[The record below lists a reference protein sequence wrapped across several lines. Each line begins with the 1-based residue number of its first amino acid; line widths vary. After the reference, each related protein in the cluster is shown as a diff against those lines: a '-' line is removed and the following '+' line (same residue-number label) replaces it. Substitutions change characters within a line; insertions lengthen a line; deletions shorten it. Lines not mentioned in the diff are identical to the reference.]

1 MTSKE
6 EQEEIDFAL
15 DAALDELDD
24 DEEEQPK
31 HAKNELPTTEELST
45 NDNDAADSTAASTKS
60 LSSKS
65 QEGNNSQARP
75 MMGPPRP
82 PAADEKDEEKMM
94 SDMMQQ
100 MLRLDQQGGDAPDE
114 FLGQLMQDMQSQLGS
129 EPPSLDRTP
138 RKEKSDARAGKS
150 KDKGSTPSNEGG
162 VDQAISSL
170 LEGMA
175 KEKLNDEGVGNE
187 PSMTGEADMLES
199 LMQGLG
205 GDGGDYNADAMI
217 DGMMEQLMSKDLMY
231 EPIKQFATSFPPW
244 LEERR
249 DNMPKEEYSKYVFHP
264 VFGIGYIGLP
274 AHSLTHSLARPL
286 PRCCPHHSRRRKQC
300 ECFKMI
306 VNAYDTEPENT
317 SKIMALMQENQEYVC
332 PLYSYI
338 C

>member
-24 DEEEQPK
+24 DDEEEPLK
-31 HAKNELPTTEELST
+31 RAKNELFTTAELSVI
-45 NDNDAADSTAASTKS
+45 DNDTADSTAASTKS
-60 LSSKS
+60 LPSKT
-65 QEGNNSQARP
+65 QEENNSKARP

-82 PAADEKDEEKMM
+82 PVADEKYEEQMM
-94 SDMMQQ
+94 SSMMQQ

-129 EPPSLDRTP
+129 DPPSLESAP
-138 RKEKSDARAGKS
+138 RKEKSDARVGKS
-150 KDKGSTPSNEGG
+150 KEKGSTSSNEGG

-170 LEGMA
+170 LEGMS

-199 LMQGLG
+199 LVKGLG

-244 LEERR
+244 LEERK
-249 DNMPKEEYSKYVFHP
+249 DTMPKEDYSKYVFHP
-264 VFGIGYIGLP
+264 VFCIVYIRLP
-274 AHSLTHSLARPL
+274 AHSLAHPPTFTLLS
-286 PRCCPHHSRRRKQC
+286 PRLQTTQT
-300 ECFKMI
+300 
-306 VNAYDTEPENT
+306 V
-317 SKIMALMQENQEYVC
+317 
-332 PLYSYI
+332 
-338 C
+338 

>member
-6 EQEEIDFAL
+6 EQEEIDLAL

-24 DEEEQPK
+24 DDEEEPPK
-31 HAKNELPTTEELST
+31 LAKNELSTTEISA
-45 NDNDAADSTAASTKS
+45 NDDDDDDDDAADSTAASTKS

-65 QEGNNSQARP
+65 QEGNNSKARP
-75 MMGPPRP
+75 VMGPPRP
-82 PAADEKDEEKMM
+82 PVANEKDGDKMI
-94 SDMMQQ
+94 SNMMQQ

-129 EPPSLDRTP
+129 EPPSLESSP
-138 RKEKSDARAGKS
+138 RKDKNDARAGKL
-150 KDKGSTPSNEGG
+150 KEKVSTSSNEGG

-170 LEGMA
+170 LEGMS
-175 KEKLNDEGVGNE
+175 KDKVNDEGVGNE
-187 PSMTGEADMLES
+187 PSVTGEADMLES

-249 DNMPKEEYSKYVFHP
+249 DTMSKEDYSKYVFYP
-264 VFGIGYIGLP
+264 VFCIGSIRLP
-274 AHSLTHSLARPL
+274 AHSPSLAL
-286 PRCCPHHSRRRKQC
+286 LSSQLKATQT
-300 ECFKMI
+300 
-306 VNAYDTEPENT
+306 V
-317 SKIMALMQENQEYVC
+317 
-332 PLYSYI
+332 
-338 C
+338 